1 MRGDRERGA
10 TYVRRALHLP
20 RIAWILL
27 AVGCALL
34 LAVPLAIAQS
44 GGGYDL
50 SRWTVDGG
58 GGALGG
64 TGGAGTYTLM
74 GTIAQ
79 PDAAV
84 LTGGGYSL
92 AGGFWVGEGGGV
104 AAEYDIYLPLVVRG
118 YP

>member
-1 MRGDRERGA
+1 MRGDER
-10 TYVRRALHLP
+10 LKM
-20 RIAWILL
+20 AWIPL

-34 LAVPLAIAQS
+34 ALAPLAVAQS
-44 GGGYDL
+44 NGGYAL
-50 SRWTVDGG
+50 SWWTVDGG

-64 TGGAGTYTLM
+64 TGAAGTYTLA

-79 PDAAV
+79 PDAGRLA
-84 LTGGGYSL
+84 GGGYSL